1 MTNSV
6 GSSILT
12 ALGAGSID
20 TASLV
25 TSLVSATR
33 DPKAQVITSKQSLN
47 TARVSALASAVNSL
61 DTFANAL
68 TSVLADASYSGAPLS
83 NNSAIA
89 SVSLLNGGTPTGLPA
104 QLTVKSL
111 ASPRVLASSSAS
123 GASGSSPVGTGT
135 LTITTASGSKQ
146 ITIDGTNNSYAGLA
160 AAINAA
166 NSGVTATVVTDAN
179 GTRLMFK
186 GQTGAANDFSLSV
199 NADDSASVLGGLGWN
214 GSDSGTIASSSDPK
228 NAKIVL
234 DGVEHEYAG
243 NTIDDA
249 IPYLRIDLNQ
259 ADENS
264 SVTLS
269 MTQPTGTMKDLLKE
283 YVDAY
288 NTLMKGL
295 NAATSLGTDQ
305 SNSGV
310 LNGVASVRDMKRQ
323 LGQMT
328 STPLADAGSYRT
340 LADIGIATNRDG
352 TLTLDSALLDKA
364 MAADP
369 EGVTKMLN
377 PAAPTASSPGL
388 SKLMDS
394 VRDTIEKDDGP
405 LKLAQKRYDAETA
418 DLTAQ
423 MTALDEQMTTYQD
436 HLNSLYSAMS
446 TRLAALKA
454 TQSYLTQQM
463 AVWNN
468 SNNNN

>member
-1 MTNSV
+1 MTTSV

-33 DPKAQVITSKQSLN
+33 DPKAQVITNQQSLN
-47 TARVSALASAVNSL
+47 TARVSALASAVGSL
-61 DTFANAL
+61 DTFADAL
-68 TSVLADASYSGAPLS
+68 SNVLSGASYAATPLS

-89 SVSLLNGGTPTGLPA
+89 AVSLLSGGTPTGLPA

-111 ASPRVLASSSAS
+111 ASARVLASSSAS
-123 GASGSSPVGTGT
+123 GATGSSPIGTGT
-135 LTITTASGSKQ
+135 LTITTASGSKP

-160 AAINAA
+160 AAVNAA
-166 NSGVTATVVTDAN
+166 NMGVTATVVTDAN
-179 GTRLMFK
+179 GSRLMFK
-186 GQTGAANDFSLSV
+186 GQPGAASDFSLGVS
-199 NADDSASVLGGLGWN
+199 ADDGSSVLGGLGWS
-214 GSDSGTIASSSDPK
+214 GTDSGTIASSSDPK
-228 NAKIVL
+228 NAKILL

-243 NTIDDA
+243 NTVDNA

-323 LGQMT
+323 LGQLT
-328 STPLADAGSYRT
+328 STPLASTGAYKT
-340 LADIGIATNRDG
+340 LADIGIGTNRDG
-352 TLTLDSALLDKA
+352 TLTLDSKLLDKA

-369 EGVTKMLN
+369 AGITAMLN
-377 PAAPTASSPGL
+377 PTASTATNPGL

-394 VRDTIEKDDGP
+394 VRDNIEKDDGP
-405 LKLAQKRYDAETA
+405 LKLAQKRYDAVTA
-418 DLTAQ
+418 DLAKQLTDLDDQ
-423 MTALDEQMTTYQD
+423 MASYED
-436 HLNSLYSAMS
+436 HLKSLYSAMS
-446 TRLAALKA
+446 TRLSALKA